1 MINDK
6 WEKQVMK
13 KIRFMTNN
21 IWNGISFS
29 DVERFLTNFGED
41 RIVGLTLLD
50 MLIYYSYEQEEY
62 IVKNLIRLLKR
73 ELWISEEVG
82 KRDKFAREI
91 NKSLN
96 EVYKTMCFI
105 PVNDHDPSDSAFSLT
120 TIYKKSEDVSRM
132 VEYVEV
138 KDIPLMIAL
147 QKKFLCFMMILLE
160 QEHNLESFG
169 VKQSILENR
178 ISH

>member
-62 IVKNLIRLLKR
+62 IVKNLIRLLKQCNQR
-73 ELWISEEVG
+73 IE
-82 KRDKFAREI
+82 
-91 NKSLN
+91 
-96 EVYKTMCFI
+96 
-105 PVNDHDPSDSAFSLT
+105 
-120 TIYKKSEDVSRM
+120 KK
-132 VEYVEV
+132 
-138 KDIPLMIAL
+138 
-147 QKKFLCFMMILLE
+147 
-160 QEHNLESFG
+160 
-169 VKQSILENR
+169 
-178 ISH
+178 